1 MSTILDE
8 AQRLLSEAGLATDMP
23 DDGAVL
29 SFEGETVLG
38 FVVAYETPAE
48 LLDRWKADVAE
59 IVGRNQVGLRRAQRK
74 TWNAYVVLLASG
86 AASYPQTVA
95 MAAVEEDL
103 TGARKIARGKASDP
117 EALQSALIALLPLR
131 HAPSIEAVDMRA
143 EIKVRT
149 TELPA
154 HAVEAFLSGTSEAS
168 VLQILEEAS

>member
-1 MSTILDE
+1 
-8 AQRLLSEAGLATDMP
+8 MP
-23 DDGAVL
+23 EDGAVL

-38 FVVAYETPAE
+38 FVVAYKTPAE
-48 LLDRWKADVAE
+48 LLNRWKADVAE

-74 TWNAYVVLLASG
+74 TWNAYVVLLAAE
-86 AASYPQTVA
+86 AASYPETVA

-103 TGARKIARGKASDP
+103 TAARKIAQGGVSNPD
-117 EALQSALIALLPLR
+117 ALQGALIALLPLR

-149 TELPA
+149 TELPSQV
-154 HAVEAFLSGTSEAS
+154 VEAFLSGASEAS

>member
-1 MSTILDE
+1 MSTILDG
-8 AQRLLSEAGLATDMP
+8 ARRLLSEAGLATDMP
-23 DDGAVL
+23 EDGAVL

-48 LLDRWKADVAE
+48 LLNRWKADVAE

-74 TWNAYVVLLASG
+74 TWNAYVVLLAAE
-86 AASYPQTVA
+86 AASYPETVA

-103 TGARKIARGKASDP
+103 TAARKIAQGGVSNP
-117 EALQSALIALLPLR
+117 GALQGALIALLPLR

-149 TELPA
+149 TELPFQV
-154 HAVEAFLSGTSEAS
+154 VEAFLSGASEAS